1 MIMIMITLILVI
13 VVIVVSGSKPAP
25 QGAGELEEVPAS
37 GGCSLRLSAQPS
49 PFCLGECILG
59 IYIYIFKS
67 KTNVSAS
74 NKISKSRQKSQ
85 NEAFCAHGHR
95 ERGHL
100 GNF

>member
-1 MIMIMITLILVI
+1 MIMIVITLILII
-13 VVIVVSGSKPAP
+13 VVIVVSGFKPAP
-25 QGAGELEEVPAS
+25 QGAGELEEVPGF
-37 GGCSLRLSAQPS
+37 GGCYLRLSAQQS
-49 PFCLGECILG
+49 PFCLDECIIR

-74 NKISKSRQKSQ
+74 NKINKSRQKSQ
-85 NEAFCAHGHR
+85 NEAFCAHGDR